1 MSFDLNTHI
10 IAVGDQIIY
19 NTDDVI
25 TVTETDGFAAN
36 SGGKSECVH
45 DIVTDVI
52 WLSMLLLEVRF
63 LYMCEKEYV
72 NKYLGWTLC
81 SIKVLDYLLLP

>member
-25 TVTETDGFAAN
+25 TVTVTDGFAAN
-36 SGGKSECVH
+36 SGGKSECVY
-45 DIVTDVI
+45 DIVPDVI
-52 WLSMLLLEVRF
+52 
-63 LYMCEKEYV
+63 
-72 NKYLGWTLC
+72 
-81 SIKVLDYLLLP
+81 

>member
-45 DIVTDVI
+45 DIVADVI
-52 WLSMLLLEVRF
+52 
-63 LYMCEKEYV
+63 
-72 NKYLGWTLC
+72 
-81 SIKVLDYLLLP
+81 